1 MSNFENSFKKWSE
14 EKFCI
19 DGKQIVPLS
28 SSDVGFMK
36 DAFKGGIEVDRKR
49 IEAARNL
56 FDSITC
62 LCVEGIEVCKR
73 DAIIMKI
80 SQEALKGYKLLK

>member
-1 MSNFENSFKKWSE
+1 MKDSAHKINLYMQGWNDCKTEYE
-14 EKFCI
+14 EK
-19 DGKQIVPLS
+19 
-28 SSDVGFMK
+28 
-36 DAFKGGIEVDRKR
+36 

-62 LCVEGIEVCKR
+62 LCVEGVEVCKR

-80 SQEALKGYKLLK
+80 SQEALKGLQIAEGW